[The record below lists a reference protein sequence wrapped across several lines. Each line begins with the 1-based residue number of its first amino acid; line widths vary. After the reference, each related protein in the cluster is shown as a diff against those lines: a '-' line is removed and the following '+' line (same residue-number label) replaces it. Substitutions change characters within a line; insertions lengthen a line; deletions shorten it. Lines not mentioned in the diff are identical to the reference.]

1 METFASQDLDPFLQT
16 GSRCPSSLDLH
27 SLPEWDLLAG
37 QSVSA
42 SPEAATPGQPDI
54 EAEKKRT
61 LCSLNCLEY
70 LNAGDDEAYEALTA
84 VQTHSARLRR
94 QEFSELSQW
103 ARELLGDRETVDALR
118 YIMLI
123 HDIGKNGRVFK
134 EMGIEEGAVDHD
146 AVTVRLLGSPDYR
159 QQLDSL
165 LPTFRSLTND
175 QQRTVRAVLGVQL
188 NFGQFLQAEA
198 PAVSLEGVPAD
209 IDERTRGIYVLHAIL
224 DIAGAAGH
232 LNPESSL
239 ILTSP
244 TYQNMVWANATLADN
259 QYSTSSDRYDAY
271 LGHRAEQL
279 EAKMA
284 ATADDELRLAKAQ
297 VRLACMLRYSE
308 PDQFGRL
315 KSAFE
320 QQPAV
325 VRQLLTEELNRD
337 GLNDRAT
344 LPYYGPAMLKAL
356 SGKFGMPTALNYFAH
371 VLQEVLIADRR
382 ARMAGEAG
390 AVTAD
395 LAGLTRAINADEL
408 DPAYAAVRF
417 SVSGE
422 LLMPTVVDSEPV
434 SLEGLPSF
442 EGGGWLRGKKIVV
455 VGMGGGSDCLQA
467 AMLGKV
473 LDRKFGSKTSAVVS
487 VRSAKHT
494 VTGAGEQ
501 IGSASQEITSDTQ
514 AVGSW
519 RFLENIPLEQTEAS
533 ETPPPVY
540 LLSSIEPII
549 VGGDVGELVKR
560 TGAEVVIGVDTG
572 GDSLYRVEQSAGLK
586 KVDSTPDQDLNVL
599 QALSLIERNSP
610 NIKVYSSVVAP
621 GVDTP
626 RYAGTVLSEAGAT
639 VLNLNLADT
648 TMIAGGYKKWRMDG
662 AGSEEGRYGKT
673 PLAWLKALSGQMG
686 LQALELPVANVTSA
700 SNPWRAFVDITPA
713 MSAVVLMDASKHYTS
728 VSG

>member
-1 METFASQDLDPFLQT
+1 MR
-16 GSRCPSSLDLH
+16 GK
-27 SLPEWDLLAG
+27 
-37 QSVSA
+37 
-42 SPEAATPGQPDI
+42 PDI

-70 LNAGDDEAYEALTA
+70 LNAGDEEAYGALTA
-84 VQTHSARLRR
+84 VQTHPARLTR
-94 QEFSELSQW
+94 QEFSELSQS
-103 ARELLGDRETVDALR
+103 ARELLGDGETVDALR

-123 HDIGKNGRVFK
+123 HDIGKSGRVFK
-134 EMGIEEGAVDHD
+134 EMDIEEGTIDHD
-146 AVTVRLLGSPDYR
+146 EVIVRLLSSPDYR

-165 LPTFRSLTND
+165 LPTFRSLTNN
-175 QQRTVRAVLGVQL
+175 QQRTVRDVLGVQL

-198 PAVSLEGVPAD
+198 PAVALEGVPAD
-209 IDERTRGIYVLHAIL
+209 MDKRTRGIYVLHAIL

-239 ILTSP
+239 VLTSP
-244 TYQNMVWANATLADN
+244 TYQSMVRANAILADD

-271 LGHRAEQL
+271 LESRAEQF
-279 EAKMA
+279 ETKMA
-284 ATADDELRLAKAQ
+284 AMADGELRLAKAQ
-297 VRLACMLRYSE
+297 VRLACMLRYSK

-315 KSAFE
+315 KSDFE

-325 VRQLLTEELNRD
+325 VRQLLIEELNRD

-356 SGKFGMPTALNYFAH
+356 SGKFGMATALNYFAH
-371 VLQEVLIADRR
+371 VLQEALIADGE
-382 ARMAGEAG
+382 ARVAGGEAG

-395 LAGLTRAINADEL
+395 LAELTRAINADGL
-408 DPAYAAVRF
+408 DPAHGTVRF

-422 LLMPTVVDSEPV
+422 LLVPTVVDSEPV
-434 SLEGLPSF
+434 GLEGLANF
-442 EGGGWLRGKKIVV
+442 EGGWLRGKKIVV
-455 VGMGGGSDCLQA
+455 VGMGGGSDGIQA

-473 LDRKFGSKTSAVVS
+473 LDRKFGSETSAVVS
-487 VRSAKHT
+487 VRNAKHT
-494 VTGAGEQ
+494 VTGAGER
-501 IGSASQEITSDTQ
+501 IGSASREITANTQ
-514 AVGSW
+514 AVGNW
-519 RFLENIPLEQTEAS
+519 RFLENIPLEQTEAD

-540 LLSSIEPII
+540 LLSSTDPAI

-572 GDSLYRVEQSAGLK
+572 GDSLYRVEQPAGLK
-586 KVDSTPDQDLNVL
+586 KVDTTPDQDLNVL
-599 QALSLIERNSP
+599 QGLSLIETNNP

-626 RYAGTVLSEAGAT
+626 PYAGVVLNEAGAT
-639 VLNLNLADT
+639 VLDLNLADT
-648 TMIAGGYKKWRMDG
+648 TMIADGYKKWRMDG

-673 PLAWLKALSGQMG
+673 PLAWLKAISGKMG
-686 LQALELPVANVTSA
+686 LQALELPVANVTST

-713 MSAVVLMDASKHYTS
+713 MSAVVLMNASNHYAS